1 MSYLLIVEMNFT
13 LWSFLEDQITIFKF
27 LVKNCYTTQLFY
39 DHIYKNQNFFKLKM
53 PLYDL
58 ESITKT
64 DLNKKDIL
72 SNLYDE
78 TRRNTNTLQS
88 EIKIHQKNSNGDI
101 FKEGFSSEN
110 SEDILNEKYN
120 EQLIKNHFD
129 FLFSQSMTSTILFK

>member
-1 MSYLLIVEMNFT
+1 MF
-13 LWSFLEDQITIFKF
+13 
-27 LVKNCYTTQLFY
+27 
-39 DHIYKNQNFFKLKM
+39 
-53 PLYDL
+53 
-58 ESITKT
+58 
-64 DLNKKDIL
+64 